1 MCICCNGWS
10 SNVTHRKNGGI
21 NVESET
27 ERLWKDEILSNLHN
41 NALVDEPVLKS
52 YFVTAMVQE
61 PIQPL
66 LEEVNKRSMRMP

>member
-1 MCICCNGWS
+1 M
-10 SNVTHRKNGGI
+10 
-21 NVESET
+21 ESET

-66 LEEVNKRSMRMP
+66 LEEVNKRSMRMPWLLLPSSQEAKVDLINFNFYE